1 MAYTWN
7 AEIIK
12 HDSEEYGHFLFH
24 DLSDSELIVLAE
36 MASRSGDDVEILFKA
51 ERDNPDDVAH
61 IARNDEEAE

>member
-1 MAYTWN
+1 MAYRWN

-12 HDSEEYGHFLFH
+12 HDSGEYGHFLFH

-36 MASRSGDDVEILFKA
+36 MASRSGEDVDIRFKA

-61 IARNDEEAE
+61 INGMDEEVE